1 MSQNIPT
8 PHIDAKDPSEI
19 ASTVLMPGDPLRAKF
34 IAENF
39 LEDAKLFNQTRG
51 MLGYTGDYKGKRVS
65 VMGSGM
71 GMPSSSIYF
80 SELFDFYDVD
90 CIIRIGSIG
99 AMQAD
104 INLKDIIVATAC
116 HTDSKMFQG
125 HFGNTT
131 FAPTPDFDLLFD
143 AKEQAEKMNV
153 TAHFGA
159 VKSADEFYGNE
170 DERYTQR
177 LMDYGTLGVEMETAG
192 LYMLARKFNKRAL
205 GIFTVSDNLVT
216 QEADS
221 AEERQTAYSQMMEL
235 ALEIAPA

>member
-1 MSQNIPT
+1 MTQHIPT

-19 ASTVLMPGDPLRAKF
+19 ASTVLMPGDPLRAQY

-39 LEDAKLFNQTRG
+39 LDQPTLFNQTRG
-51 MLGYTGDYKGKRVS
+51 MLGYTGTYKGKAVS

-71 GMPSSSIYF
+71 GMPSASIYY

-99 AMQAD
+99 AMQAH
-104 INLKDIIVATAC
+104 IQLKDLIVATAC
-116 HTDSKMFQG
+116 HTDSKMFHR
-125 HFGNTT
+125 HFGNTH
-131 FAPTPDFDLLFD
+131 FAPTPDFDLLFQ
-143 AKEQAEKMNV
+143 AKEQAKLMDLA
-153 TAHFGA
+153 AHFGP
-159 VKSADEFYGNE
+159 VKSADEFYSNE
-170 DERYTQR
+170 DDRYSQR
-177 LMDYGTLGVEMETAG
+177 LMDYGTLGVEMETAA
-192 LYMLARKFNKRAL
+192 LYMLALKFKKRAL

-216 QEADS
+216 HEADS